1 MAEPLANLLN
11 QIIPDDKI
19 LADLREIVDDGNNKV
34 ELNDTWIEIPNKIQ
48 IDIVTKAYFLESFPN
63 IRFGVFKVLLALDGF
78 NQDLHG
84 FHSAGICFSTMFY
97 DQEVKLIS
105 LDFHKEFR

>member
-1 MAEPLANLLN
+1 MADQLADLLN
-11 QIIPDDKI
+11 QIIPDEKI
-19 LADLREIVDDGNNKV
+19 FSDLWVIVDDGNNKV

-63 IRFGVFKVLLALDGF
+63 IGFGVYKVLLALGGF

-97 DQEVKLIS
+97 DEEIKLIS
-105 LDFHKEFR
+105 LDFHEEFR